1 LAWVEQLLVVRTY
14 NKGQNIITAGQAS
27 NELFVLTAGAAMVSI
42 STQDGVARLDA
53 FSAGATFGEVAFL
66 DRSPRSANVTALNAV
81 TCRVL
86 SREVFDQLDSQAPA
100 IKIRLLSNL
109 AGRLTTILRQN
120 GRELA
125 ALK

>member
-1 LAWVEQLLVVRTY
+1 MVDQLLASRTY
-14 NKGQNIITAGQAS
+14 AQGQTIITAGQAS
-27 NELFVLTAGAAMVSI
+27 NELFVLTAGSAMVSI
-42 STQDGVARLDA
+42 STQEGVARLDA
-53 FSAGATFGEVAFL
+53 FSSGATFGEVAFL
-66 DRSPRSANVTALNAV
+66 DRSPRSANVTALNTV

-86 SREVFDQLDSQAPA
+86 TREAFDQLNTQAPT

-109 AGRLTTILRQN
+109 ASRLTTMLRQN